1 MNNITK
7 LIAAEAQT
15 GNKQIIMFALL
26 GVMIVAMIFMSIIP
40 QRKRKKQQQ
49 EMMASLK
56 SGTKIKTIG
65 GFIGE
70 IVAFDEA
77 AGTIVLNIG
86 RNDQEVLVTI
96 DRSAIYQVLSGKEPA
111 AKLVDGKN
119 VTEENTTKK
128 DEVLTQDDIEAQEK
142 AEEKAKEK
150 AEKKNKKEEVKEV
163 EVKEESSLL

>member
-1 MNNITK
+1 MFNITK
-7 LIAAEAQT
+7 LLADTPA
-15 GNKQIIMFALL
+15 GPNKNNQIIMFVLL

-40 QRKRKKQQQ
+40 QKKRKKQQQ
-49 EMMASLK
+49 EMMAALK

-77 AGTIVLNIG
+77 AGTIIINVG

-111 AKLVDGKN
+111 AKLVDGKS
-119 VTEENTTKK
+119 VTEENTAKEETI
-128 DEVLTQDDIEAQEK
+128 LTQDDIDAKEK
-142 AEEKAKEK
+142 AEEKAKAK
-150 AEKKNKKEEVKEV
+150 AEKKDKDNKEKDNGI
-163 EVKEESSLL
+163 L